1 MVKKKKV
8 HDVQKQLLLEKEPP
22 KSGILHLLAEIVIGI
37 SFSLGVF
44 TVFLTL
50 KLSNVV
56 DWQYWWICSP
66 LWALLFALL
75 IVTQSK
81 RLTNHFPLIA
91 RVVWL
96 ICLLSLVIF
105 LVLMCIYLERR
116 FANFTLLFLPLW
128 VLNASCL
135 LLGISGVFIAL
146 CVTADEV
153 KKRNYLLAGVSML
166 GFDAIFFPFFLLVQL
181 KLTYF
186 VTAEWSIIFIPLW
199 VTDGF
204 FLLLGFVLLL
214 FTLGARDSAIF
225 SLSQLIA
232 FIFVIPVAAL
242 FKVLLILVM
251 DGTLR
256 IAYFMIM
263 IPLVGVELLVMSC
276 GINIRLTKRLES
288 VETVV

>member
-153 KKRNYLLAGVSML
+153 KKRNYLLAGISML
-166 GFDAIFFPFFLLVQL
+166 GFDVIFFPFFLLVQL
-181 KLTYF
+181 KLTHF
-186 VTAEWSIIFIPLW
+186 ITAEWSIIFIPLW

-232 FIFVIPVAAL
+232 FIFVLPVAAL

>member
-96 ICLLSLVIF
+96 ICLLALVIF

-128 VLNASCL
+128 VLNGSCL

-263 IPLVGVELLVMSC
+263 LPLVGVELLVMSC